1 MRGEFNGLRV
11 LIMKE
16 NNSAYYVHCF
26 AYQLQLVIVAVAKKN
41 DDVSDFFDMISLL
54 LNVAGASCKRKDMI
68 RDHQQERVRKAIDN
82 GHIITRTGQNQEQT
96 LQRPGDTRWCSHY
109 KTYMS
114 FNSLFPSVIEVLQ
127 YVEKE
132 DPNDKKKCQ
141 ARGLIDYLKD
151 IDFVF
156 HLHLMLMILGYV
168 NTLSLCLQM
177 KDQNIL
183 GAMLEVKS
191 AKQKFQEIR
200 DGGWGSLLENIYSFC
215 TEHGIPKL
223 DMHEEYV
230 DRHKPRKKSNRTNY
244 KHYRWDCLNPVIDLL
259 LIEFNDRFSET
270 NSNLLIYMA
279 AFNPRDSFADFKL
292 ERLMEL
298 AKLYPS
304 DFCLVQLKKL
314 AHQLPIYIDNLQAD
328 EIFLNLNN
336 ITELA
341 KLMVDTKKHEAFSL
355 VHKLLKL
362 VLVLPVATASV
373 ERCFLVMKI
382 VKTISRNRIGN
393 QFINDCIVCFV
404 EPAYLATIP
413 NNVILDRF
421 QKMEDRNRKMIL

>member
-1 MRGEFNGLRV
+1 
-11 LIMKE
+11 
-16 NNSAYYVHCF
+16 
-26 AYQLQLVIVAVAKKN
+26 
-41 DDVSDFFDMISLL
+41 
-54 LNVAGASCKRKDMI
+54 
-68 RDHQQERVRKAIDN
+68 
-82 GHIITRTGQNQEQT
+82 
-96 LQRPGDTRWCSHY
+96 
-109 KTYMS
+109 
-114 FNSLFPSVIEVLQ
+114 
-127 YVEKE
+127 
-132 DPNDKKKCQ
+132 
-141 ARGLIDYLKD
+141 
-151 IDFVF
+151 
-156 HLHLMLMILGYV
+156 
-168 NTLSLCLQM
+168 M

-191 AKQKFQEIR
+191 DKQKFQEIR
-200 DGGWGSLLENIYSFC
+200 DGGWESLLENIYSFC
-215 TEHGIPKL
+215 TEHDIPKL

-230 DRHKPRKKSNRTNY
+230 DRHKLRKKSNRTNY

-304 DFCLVQLKKL
+304 NFCLVQLKKL

-362 VLVLPVATASV
+362 VLVLPVATPSV

-382 VKTISRNRIGN
+382 VKTILRNN
-393 QFINDCIVCFV
+393 
-404 EPAYLATIP
+404 L
-413 NNVILDRF
+413 
-421 QKMEDRNRKMIL
+421 